1 MVILVK
7 ISYNYP
13 HPPSTPSTTYPLS
26 NNNYILQLSKEIQRT
41 PKKETAVP
49 PSTPTKQT
57 AEQRMISR
65 ASLSHLSQSAAKQQN
80 PPASLNLWLINTIK
94 LESFAALS
102 GRKSAYSPSVPPSP
116 SLPILQL
123 INMRLNED
131 TSPAKKFLQN
141 YNTHLSLFSTK
152 INCISYIMHQNSPPQ
167 KASKKIKFFFYSFP
181 NIAHF
186 LF

>member
-1 MVILVK
+1 MRKRNCTSISNNASPTHEFSPCQTKNLYPMILWYDTKAILTEEIKTAPKNLCMVILVK

-13 HPPSTPSTTYPLS
+13 HPPPTPSTTYPLS

-57 AEQRMISR
+57 AEHRMISR

-116 SLPILQL
+116 SLPYIATNKYE
-123 INMRLNED
+123 IKWR
-131 TSPAKKFLQN
+131 
-141 YNTHLSLFSTK
+141 HLS
-152 INCISYIMHQNSPPQ
+152 C
-167 KASKKIKFFFYSFP
+167 
-181 NIAHF
+181 
-186 LF
+186 